1 MVRRYVMD
9 GGVCLRREA
18 AMQAASAIATGQDW
32 EGALDQVLGEVIDG
46 LDGAAPDLAVL
57 FASPDYVPHYSE
69 LVQTVHDRIVPR
81 VLIGCSGQG
90 VIGGAQE
97 IEQEPAISLL
107 AFSLPGV
114 ELGFHHVTQ
123 SEVYDDAA
131 GHAWLQSLDLDQSG
145 VNAWLLLAD
154 PFSLDAERL
163 LSLLGEAYPGAPLA
177 GGLASGH
184 PRRPGTQLFLDRA
197 VLNEGAIA
205 LSVGGA
211 YTVQTVVSQ
220 GAEPIGQTWTITGA
234 RENVVESLGM
244 RPALEILAET
254 FQGLDPETQ
263 QRARSNLLVG
273 LAMDEYK
280 DDFRRGDFLIRNLM
294 GIDQASGELVIGA
307 VPRVGQTLQFQLRDP
322 HAADSELTELLGRK
336 RDELGMQRPAGGIL
350 FACNGRGI
358 GLFGE
363 PNHDAA
369 AVNQGLGPI
378 PLAGFFC
385 NGEIGPVGGKPF
397 LHGFTASLALFV
409 PKDVPLE
416 P

>member
-1 MVRRYVMD
+1 MK
-9 GGVCLRREA
+9 
-18 AMQAASAIATGQDW
+18 AASAIATGQDW
-32 EGALDQVLGEVIDG
+32 ESALERVLGEVAGG
-46 LDGAAPDLAVL
+46 LDGAPADLAVL

-69 LVQTVHDRIVPR
+69 IVQSVHDRIAPH
-81 VLIGCSGQG
+81 VLMGCSGQG
-90 VIGGAQE
+90 VIGGTQE

-107 AFSLPGV
+107 AFSLPGAV
-114 ELGFHHVTQ
+114 LRPHHVTQ
-123 SEVYDDAA
+123 SDVYDDDA
-131 GHAWLQSLDLDQSG
+131 GQTWLDSLGLNISD

-163 LSLLGEAYPGAPLA
+163 LSLLGKAFPDAPLA

-184 PRRPGTQLFLDRA
+184 PRRPGTQLFLDGA

-220 GAEPIGQTWTITGA
+220 GAEPIGETWTITGA
-234 RENVVESLGM
+234 RDNVVESLGM

-254 FQGLDPETQ
+254 FQALDPETQ

-294 GIDQASGELVIGA
+294 GVDQASGELVIGA
-307 VPRVGQTLQFQLRDP
+307 RPRVGQTLQFQLRDP

-336 RDELGMQRPAGGIL
+336 RDELAEQEVAGGIL

-369 AVNQGLGPI
+369 AVNADLGPI

-409 PKDVPLE
+409 PKE